1 MNYLR
6 ASAWFLFILVNIQ
19 YSACNLDKPEFPNEV
34 GVWKS
39 DERNGSTYS
48 YSITDRM
55 LLNPITLLYKGSL
68 QNYSAL
74 FVPECIKF

>member
-19 YSACNLDKPEFPNEV
+19 YSTCNLDKPEFPNEV

-68 QNYSAL
+68 QNDSAL
-74 FVPECIKF
+74 FVPKCIKF